1 MESRK
6 GRCKVKGEQV
16 ITVLMAQQLETKKF
30 NVLPGQLFCRFDD
43 QDKFQTV
50 TDTTDNGFT
59 ECQRK

>member
-43 QDKFQTV
+43 QDKF
-50 TDTTDNGFT
+50 
-59 ECQRK
+59 